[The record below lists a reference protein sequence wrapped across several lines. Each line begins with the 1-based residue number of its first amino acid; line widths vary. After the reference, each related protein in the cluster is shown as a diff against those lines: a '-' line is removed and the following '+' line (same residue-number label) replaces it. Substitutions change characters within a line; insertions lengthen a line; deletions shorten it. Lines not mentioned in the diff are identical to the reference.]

1 MEELESNRLY
11 RRNIFF
17 LLQGHTISR
26 AGSAI
31 FDIALILWL
40 KQKIGS
46 GTAIGLIMMLS
57 NLPEIILSPFSGTI
71 VDMTKRKGILV
82 FSDTIIG
89 LSALSVGIACLI
101 FPEKTMFIMILLIGI
116 SVLAGICTSLF
127 NPAVQSFIPEL
138 APKEKLQSV
147 NSLYQFTT
155 SAALFG
161 GQCLGG
167 VLFSAIGLP
176 LLILFNGI
184 SFLFS
189 SVSEACIKVNPGS
202 EEKTGITDLTFNAV
216 IGNFAEGLQYIKENF
231 ALKTFLCIICIYH
244 FFISPFTVILPFYV
258 NDYLGLSQK
267 VYGFFPASLGAGLLC
282 GFIFTGTVRLTGGK
296 KSVMLQCCFF
306 LPALCFL
313 LLGMTRSSF
322 YAISSIYITGMSIA
336 IIVVTINTLIQQ
348 TTPGRI
354 HGRIF
359 GIYHTLSAASIPVG
373 MGFFGV
379 LLDIIKK
386 MISHPERS
394 SAVIF
399 IFCGAALFCVWL
411 VFIVRPELSILFRHP
426 GEKESA

>member
-1 MEELESNRLY
+1 MEILETNRLY
-11 RRNIFF
+11 KRNIFF
-17 LLQGHTISR
+17 LLQGHVISR
-26 AGSAI
+26 AGSAL

-46 GTAIGLIMMLS
+46 GAAIGLIMMLS
-57 NLPEIILSPFSGTI
+57 NLPEIILSPFCGTI
-71 VDMTKRKGILV
+71 VDMTKRKWILV
-82 FSDTIIG
+82 FSDTVTG
-89 LSALSVGIACLI
+89 LAALSVGIVCLI
-101 FPEKTMFIMILLIGI
+101 FPDKTLLIMIVLIGI
-116 SVLAGICTSLF
+116 SVLAGVCSSLF

-147 NSLYQFTT
+147 NSIYQFST

-167 VLFSAIGLP
+167 IIFSAIGLP

-184 SFLFS
+184 SYLFS
-189 SVSEACIKVNPGS
+189 STSEACINVKPGNN
-202 EEKTGITDLTFNAV
+202 EKTGMSNLTSKAI
-216 IGNFAEGLQYIKENF
+216 IGNFVEGIQYIKENF
-231 ALKTFLCIICIYH
+231 ALKTFLFIICIYH

-267 VYGFFPASLGAGLLC
+267 VYGFFPAALGAGLLS
-282 GFIFTGTVRLTGGK
+282 GFIFTGTVRLSERK
-296 KSVMLQCCFF
+296 KSVMLQYCFL
-306 LPALCFL
+306 LPALCYL
-313 LLGMTRSSF
+313 LLGSTCRSF
-322 YAISSIYITGMSIA
+322 YTIPAIYITGMSIA

-379 LLDIIKK
+379 LLDIVKK
-386 MISHPERS
+386 QIAHPERS

-411 VFIVRPELSILFRHP
+411 VFIIRPGFSTLFREP
-426 GEKESA
+426 VERESV